1 MTNYIRDNL
10 NRLVALIA
18 VIASLFAAFKIF
30 YNIDHDITDL
40 KIAQKETTLKLD
52 QLGPS
57 LADHF
62 EKARCKDALTLLNMS
77 LIYPHFIPMD
87 KRDQAIEKMFE
98 AGHGAQLKDL
108 DLTCKSCDRKI
119 LAQFISQKA
128 VDHHC
133 PRFGI
138 SYAKNK
144 STKSQIAI
152 LNKMNEELKNPI

>member
-1 MTNYIRDNL
+1 MTNYIRDNI
-10 NRLVALIA
+10 NRLVALFA
-18 VIASLFAAFKIF
+18 VIASLFTAFQIF
-30 YNIDHDITDL
+30 YNMDHDITDL
-40 KIAQKETTLKLD
+40 KLAQKETTLKLD

-57 LADHF
+57 LAEHF

-77 LIYPHFIPMD
+77 LIYPDFIPMN
-87 KRDQAIEKMFE
+87 KRDEAIEKMFE

-108 DLTCKSCDRKI
+108 DLTCKSCDRKV

-144 STKSQIAI
+144 ATKEQIEI
-152 LNKMNEELKNPI
+152 LNKMNEELKHPI

>member
-1 MTNYIRDNL
+1 MNNYIRNNL
-10 NRLVALIA
+10 NKLVGLIA
-18 VIASLFAAFKIF
+18 VIASLFATFKIF
-30 YNIDHDITDL
+30 YNMDHDIEDL
-40 KIAQKETTLKLD
+40 KIAQKDTTLKLE
-52 QLGPS
+52 QLVPS

-62 EKARCKDALTLLNMS
+62 EKTRCKDALTLLNMS
-77 LIYPHFIPMD
+77 LTYPDFIPMD
-87 KRDQAIEKMFE
+87 QRDGAIQKMFE

-108 DLTCKSCDRKI
+108 DLTCKSCDRNI
-119 LAQFISQKA
+119 LAQFISKTA

-152 LNKMNEELKNPI
+152 LNKMNKELKTSI